1 MLPFSKLDAPSR
13 QLNTGKLNAG
23 NCRLKRLLSQRYKF
37 LKKSCFL
44 KLRRSRLKTIAT
56 LFETCIMVSANQ
68 PKIYTGGCHCGAV
81 LFKVAVE
88 KYQVDECNCSICQK
102 KGFLHLIVPCNKFTL
117 LKGEEVLTT
126 YTFNTGVAKHKF
138 CKICG
143 VHSFY
148 IPRSHPDCIDVNLR
162 CLDGNPIS
170 DFEVT
175 PFDGANWEQ
184 NIQNLRSRKTL

>member
-1 MLPFSKLDAPSR
+1 
-13 QLNTGKLNAG
+13 
-23 NCRLKRLLSQRYKF
+23 
-37 LKKSCFL
+37 
-44 KLRRSRLKTIAT
+44 
-56 LFETCIMVSANQ
+56 MVSSNQ
-68 PKIYTGGCHCGAV
+68 PKVYTGGCHCGAV
-81 LFKVAVE
+81 RFKVVVE
-88 KYQVDECNCSICQK
+88 KYQVDECNCSICKK
-102 KGFLHLIVPCNKFTL
+102 KGFLHLIVPRNKFTL

-148 IPRSHPDCIDVNLR
+148 VPRSHPDCIDVNLR